1 MTPKHLTFQ
10 TMKVDGNL
18 YTAFLDGKD
27 IVLHAWYRNMNEQEI
42 RISGSRLT
50 RLLELEKESNHPH
63 LS

>member
-1 MTPKHLTFQ
+1 
-10 TMKVDGNL
+10 MKVDGNL